1 VTTEKSSVVTNGR
14 TGRAGGTRRHRR
26 LDRPRERVLEV
37 AWELLIERGLADLTL
52 AELGRRVETSAGH
65 LLYYFGSKDGLLIE
79 VLRWSEAQLWA
90 RWEESRAE
98 ESSFAERFDLFCRQF
113 LPNGLGDPRW
123 LVWIEVWPR
132 VLRADE
138 LREPFETLDAVWRD
152 ELARLLATAGAADAA
167 SLSRR
172 ICALLDGLAI
182 AIALGEEDMSVDVAV
197 DHARS
202 LLPAELAAELS
213 ADVGA

>member
-1 VTTEKSSVVTNGR
+1 M
-14 TGRAGGTRRHRR
+14 
-26 LDRPRERVLEV
+26 LEV

-65 LLYYFGSKDGLLIE
+65 LLYYFGSKDGLLLE

-98 ESSFAERFDLFCRQF
+98 DATFAERFNLFCRQF

-132 VLRADE
+132 VLRAEE
-138 LREPFETLDAVWRD
+138 LRRPYEELDDVWRA
-152 ELARLLATAGAADAA
+152 ELARLLADAGAAESS

-182 AIALGEEDMSVDVAV
+182 AIALGEEELTVDGAVA
-197 DHARS
+197 HARA
-202 LLPAELAAELS
+202 LLPAELYA
-213 ADVGA
+213 GANA

>member
-1 VTTEKSSVVTNGR
+1 VPAEKSP
-14 TGRAGGTRRHRR
+14 RRHRR

-52 AELGRRVETSAGH
+52 AELGRRVDTSAGH
-65 LLYYFGSKDGLLIE
+65 LLYYFGSKDGLLLE

-98 ESSFAERFDLFCRQF
+98 EAPFAERFDLFCRQF
-113 LPNGLGDPRW
+113 LPNGVGDPRW

-132 VLRADE
+132 VLRAEE
-138 LREPFETLDAVWRD
+138 LRRPYEELDEVWRD
-152 ELARLLATAGAADAA
+152 ELARLLTDAAAPDAA

-172 ICALLDGLAI
+172 VCALLDGLAI
-182 AIALGEEDMSVDVAV
+182 AIALGEEDLSVDGALA
-197 DHARS
+197 HARA
-202 LLPAELAAELS
+202 LLPSELYA
-213 ADVGA
+213 GAHA